1 MEDMG
6 KNFVKAILP
15 VYKKEFEGQIFKD
28 LISALYLQSFDD
40 VETEKI
46 LISVYDNLPS
56 HTINREQ
63 VFIQNDEIRNSP
75 NPKITTGTDNLK
87 GFLVK
92 NCDKHLAM
100 RVMRKVNT
108 ILVPSIDKV
117 NELKLALGSDNFIV
131 MDNMNKE
138 VVHQSV
144 VSMKNGDSM
153 VNETKVLFCYP
164 IKIIEHN
171 NPISD
176 AGRTFSI
183 VWETKSH
190 KHFATNNMTLS
201 EIEHQLTEQGYVLQK
216 RYVSTAIT
224 AILHIAEAHDLLICK
239 NEIEN
244 RGFYLDMETN
254 ELIKIGYE
262 IEPLD
267 KEKIME
273 GLLLIEDLAEYFKGN
288 EAKLATTLK
297 HGLIAP
303 FGFAKKQ
310 LGLPLEYLIPYLY
323 HYGKAE
329 SGKTTIARIGLWFY
343 DKPDTNTNDIGGTE
357 FDTVP
362 RIGEQL
368 KKFTF
373 GIVVNE
379 PESSFEKRSCA
390 STLKSSMERTNS
402 RQKISG
408 NRMEHI
414 LALAMVSF
422 ASNIPLPNVEGL
434 PRRFVQL
441 LYTHN
446 EKKSLEEKEEFME
459 HFMLN
464 NPSECKFNKLQA
476 LGNFAVAQI
485 DEDIDLLQE
494 DWKTLGNTIIKRA
507 YEYVDCEVPE
517 WLLEY
522 VESITDEDL
531 ETDEIENIRMLF
543 INEINRQSK
552 QINLYNIS
560 DADLYSRVRSVIENG
575 YIPYMH
581 YKETNGVEEICFT
594 NGLKKVML
602 DNDIPCFNVEST
614 AQLLGW
620 EYKQTWVNKK
630 NSRCMKVDINE
641 FIKFLYPYWE
651 EEEDDNPLYSP
662 KL

>member
-6 KNFVKAILP
+6 EKFVKAILP
-15 VYKKEFEGQIFKD
+15 VYNKEFEGQIFKD
-28 LISALYLQSFDD
+28 LISALYLQSFDE
-40 VETEKI
+40 VESEKI

-56 HTINREQ
+56 HSIPREQ
-63 VFIQNDEIRNSP
+63 IFIENDEIRNSA
-75 NPKITTGTDNLK
+75 NPKITTGTENLK
-87 GFLVK
+87 KFLVK
-92 NCDKHLAM
+92 NCDKHLAL
-100 RVMRKVNT
+100 RVMRKINT
-108 ILVPSIDKV
+108 ILIPSIDKV
-117 NELKLALGSDNFIV
+117 NELKLALGSDNFVV
-131 MDNMNKE
+131 MDNVNKE
-138 VVHQSV
+138 VVYQSI
-144 VSMKNGDSM
+144 SSLKNGDSI

-164 IKIIEHN
+164 IKITEHN

-216 RYVSTAIT
+216 RLVSTVIT
-224 AILHIAEAHDLLICK
+224 AILHIAEAHELLICK

-244 RGFYLDMETN
+244 RGFYLDMNTKQ
-254 ELIKIGYE
+254 LLTVGYE
-262 IEPLD
+262 IQPLS
-267 KEKIME
+267 KEHIVE
-273 GLLLIEDLAEYFKGN
+273 AILCIEDLVEYFQGN
-288 EAKLATTLK
+288 ESKLATTLK

-343 DKPDTNTNDIGGTE
+343 DKPDMDKNDIGGTE

-373 GIVVNE
+373 GLVVNE
-379 PESSFEKRSCA
+379 PESSLSKRSCA
-390 STLKSSMERTNS
+390 STLKTSMERTNS

-422 ASNIPLPNVEGL
+422 ASNIPLPNIEGL

-441 LYTHN
+441 LYSHN
-446 EKKSLEEKEEFME
+446 EKKTKAQKEKFMT
-459 HFMLN
+459 HFKLN
-464 NPSECKFNKLQA
+464 NPSECEFNKLQY
-476 LGNFAVAQI
+476 LGNFAVSLI
-485 DEDIDLLQE
+485 EENTDLLHL
-494 DWKTLGNTIIKRA
+494 DWKTLGNTIIKKA

-522 VESITDEDL
+522 VESVTDEDM
-531 ETDEIENIRMLF
+531 EIDEIESIRMFF
-543 INEINRQSK
+543 INEINKQSK
-552 QINLYNIS
+552 QIHLYNIS
-560 DADLYSRVRSVIENG
+560 DSDIYSRIRSVIENG
-575 YIPYMH
+575 YIPYMQM
-581 YKETNGVEEICFT
+581 KEQNGVEEICFT

-602 DNDIPCFNVEST
+602 DNDIPCYNVEST

-620 EYKQTWVNKK
+620 EYKQVWLNKK
-630 NSRCMKVDINE
+630 NSRCMKVEINE
-641 FIKFLYPYWE
+641 FIKFLYPYM
-651 EEEDDNPLYSP
+651 EDEDED
-662 KL
+662 